1 MAIGLVIGCCSYLF
15 GEGLKKLLKDDRNIN
30 IIGIFDEG
38 IDLKEI
44 VKLKPDVILADFNI
58 FSDLPEDFAINDQL
72 KIILIGGRTWLSSL
86 IEDKQIVEL
95 FSKGLVGILPPGTD
109 SVLLKKALKAVYRGE
124 LWLDHKTMKDFLFS
138 RISPENKVSLTM
150 KEEEIASLICQGY
163 RNKEIAQKLDISEQT
178 VKSHCNRIY
187 KKIGVS
193 DRLQLALY
201 CYKIWPGCCVPNVL
215 KQKNKT

>member
-1 MAIGLVIGCCSYLF
+1 MSIKLVIGCCSYLF
-15 GEGLKKLLKDDRNIN
+15 GEGLKKLLKDDRDIN

-38 IDLKEI
+38 IDLEEI

-58 FSDLPEDFAINDQL
+58 FSDLPENFAINDQL
-72 KIILIGGRTWLSSL
+72 KIILIGGRTWPSSL
-86 IEDKQIVEL
+86 IGDKQIVEL
-95 FSKGLVGILPPGTD
+95 FSKGLVGILPPGAD
-109 SVLLKKALKAVYRGE
+109 SVILKKALKAVYQGE
-124 LWLDHKTMKDFLFS
+124 LWIDHKTVKNFLFS
-138 RISPENKVSLTM
+138 RISPENKVSLTR

-163 RNKEIAQKLDISEQT
+163 RNKEIAQKLDINEQT

-201 CYKIWPGCCVPNVL
+201 CYKIWPGYYMPNVL